1 MRTNFKSRLP
11 VIETERLIIREIE
24 AIDAEDFYEYGKIV
38 SVGDAAGW
46 EAHFSKYDS
55 KMRIEIMR
63 KKSDPNYLG
72 LFSIILKSESKM
84 IGTVE
89 LHSYLPKFKAEL
101 GYTVNPRYW
110 GNSYAVEASKTLLK
124 WGFEDLGLKRIECS
138 CYLDNL
144 QSMRVCEKLLFTN
157 EGIKKRGYINFKG
170 ECVDIMT
177 YALTIDEYY
186 ERYKK

>member
-1 MRTNFKSRLP
+1 MWFNIKSRLP
-11 VIETERLIIREIE
+11 VFETERLIIREIE
-24 AIDAEDFYEYGKIV
+24 LDDATDFYEYAKLSDIGN
-38 SVGDAAGW
+38 AAGW
-46 EAHFSKYDS
+46 EAHYNKHDT

-63 KKSDPNYLG
+63 KKTESNHLG
-72 LFSIILKSESKM
+72 LFSVVLKSANKM

-89 LHSYLPKFKAEL
+89 LHSYQPKFKAEL
-101 GYTVNPRYW
+101 GYTINPKYW
-110 GNSYAVEASKTLLK
+110 GNNYAVEASKALIK
-124 WGFEDLGLKRIECS
+124 WGFEALELKRIECS
-138 CYLDNL
+138 CYLDNV

-157 EGIKKRGYINFKG
+157 EGIKKRGYINYKG